1 MSKSKI
7 MVIDDDV
14 KSLELMEAILVPRGY
29 EVITTNNP
37 LQAVALITVEK
48 PDIVLL
54 DVMMPVLDGYS
65 VLSEIKKTKQI
76 SNIPVV
82 MLTALG
88 FELNKELAQNLGAAG
103 YITKP
108 VELAELMQTVSRVLP
123 LSK

>member
-1 MSKSKI
+1 

-14 KSLELMEAILVPRGY
+14 KSLELMAAILVPRGY

-65 VLSEIKKTKQI
+65 VLSEIKKTNQI
-76 SNIPVV
+76 STIPVV

-108 VELAELMQTVSRVLP
+108 VELAELMQTVSRLLP

>member
-29 EVITTNNP
+29 EVITTDNP

-108 VELAELMQTVSRVLP
+108 VDHAELMQTFSRLLP
-123 LSK
+123 LPK